1 MLNLPEER
9 IYSELKTLP
18 NTDEIETCHYHLWCE
33 DNQRR
38 VFSVVFDEEGLCKR
52 LYPNHWVNAMIHAGR
67 FTSKTFDNVDDESRN
82 PQIKESQA
90 SNYIVGDAVILV
102 PSGDVQ
108 PDLGV
113 VGDNPIRFITRQIQ
127 PGIMSMVSQHGAV
140 AAAYKIDYRTILE
153 LFNDS
158 SGSGISM
165 RWALQQYHILPPV
178 SEGGRSCYDQ
188 NYLLMLQSWG
198 FNV

>member
-1 MLNLPEER
+1 M
-9 IYSELKTLP
+9 
-18 NTDEIETCHYHLWCE
+18 
-33 DNQRR
+33 
-38 VFSVVFDEEGLCKR
+38 
-52 LYPNHWVNAMIHAGR
+52 
-67 FTSKTFDNVDDESRN
+67 
-82 PQIKESQA
+82 
-90 SNYIVGDAVILV
+90 